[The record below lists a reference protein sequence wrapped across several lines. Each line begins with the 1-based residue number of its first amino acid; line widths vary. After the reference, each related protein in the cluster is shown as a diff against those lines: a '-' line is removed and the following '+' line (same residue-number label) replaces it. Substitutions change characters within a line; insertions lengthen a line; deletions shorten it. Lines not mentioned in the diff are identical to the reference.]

1 MPKWSVYG
9 PFILRDPIAEDY
21 SHYFVELNLE
31 QDSWIPGG
39 GGLAYKTR
47 VFESGPI
54 AWPKVAETNL
64 TWLLILN
71 TRGRLIV
78 QLTTKLIGFQAFS

>member
-9 PFILRDPIAEDY
+9 PFILRDPIAEAY

-39 GGLAYKTR
+39 IGLENQSIWERAYCLAQGSWDKFDL
-47 VFESGPI
+47 VI
-54 AWPKVAETNL
+54 NL
-64 TWLLILN
+64 EH
-71 TRGRLIV
+71 
-78 QLTTKLIGFQAFS
+78 